1 MEQLMV
7 IFQLR
12 SVKGSFYLMAI
23 IRRILHSPLCF
34 GVSFV
39 EIRSNFV
46 LCFATIPPPFHT
58 PTRHVSASVLAT
70 VARLH
75 LVVLHL
81 GLDSSP
87 SHIHSRRIS
96 NPAADDM
103 WINLPPPADATRAR
117 RLDSHDS
124 IVTQDAHPT
133 YIAAWVCRWQTS
145 LGFACVRLST
155 NQR

>member
-12 SVKGSFYLMAI
+12 SIKGSFYLMAI
-23 IRRILHSPLCF
+23 IHCILHSPLCF
-34 GVSFV
+34 RVSFV
-39 EIRSNFV
+39 QSNFV
-46 LCFATIPPPFHT
+46 LCFTTIPPPFYT

-70 VARLH
+70 VTCLH

-87 SHIHSRRIS
+87 SHIHSCCTS
-96 NPAADDM
+96 NPAADNM
-103 WINLPPPADATRAR
+103 WITIPPPADATRACC
-117 RLDSHDS
+117 LDSHDS

-133 YIAAWVCRWQTS
+133 YIAAWVCCWQTS
-145 LGFACVRLST
+145 LGFACV
-155 NQR
+155 